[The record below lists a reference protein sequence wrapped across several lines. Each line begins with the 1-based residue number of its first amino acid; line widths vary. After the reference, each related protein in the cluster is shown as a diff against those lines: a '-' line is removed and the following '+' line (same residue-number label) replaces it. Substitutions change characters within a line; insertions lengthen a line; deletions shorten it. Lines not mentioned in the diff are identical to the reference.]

1 MPPSRKKGKQLSS
14 KPSHRKVNRPTFKSV
29 AILKLTRLDPETI
42 HWWTQGKSRK
52 TDSNA
57 PIPESPSRNLR
68 SQQQRYGKADEPG
81 TSTHPKAKV
90 SAGTLL
96 QSAGQA
102 QSQGTNS
109 TDTII
114 KVCKVQGNRIV
125 EIERKIR
132 ATPST
137 SYPAESQRSRYTT
150 STERT
155 SSPVVKPQSKR
166 TARKSIRKSSS
177 PHGTSFAASTSGAAN
192 IPAETPQSAKKVS
205 PVQVRSVNNS
215 PKRLSSTRILFP
227 GSKTANV
234 TPPSPD
240 RKKMRKNTSE
250 ENHQASNVSD
260 SSGKA
265 ERRSILWDM
274 MPEGRSLRSTRIPTE
289 KMVAFKSDMERNKV
303 KVTATKDGGKQP
315 ALQSRFHT
323 RRTTAVTGRP
333 PTPPKQVSSTTD
345 ASSARISSSL
355 NQCEE
360 LSPPGTSK
368 HSLEG
373 TLELGK
379 KTESGS
385 PEQSPVA
392 EEKHDNIF
400 SMLEEL
406 ERKGTVVQSSE
417 SHKVSPSG
425 GDIKDTNGSTSTI
438 SSPTESS
445 PTISPTT
452 RFKISV
458 FKLKC
463 PTTVSQQQAGQTL
476 SMYGRAKA
484 TVVSTTIPSNFV
496 SRSLTFEPKVS
507 ASLKDTNESSLT
519 DKLVLTAHDAAK
531 TEKKPVSSEQS
542 KSRGQGTDGDLLCE
556 EQMCDSDEFDSPKR
570 KQVAQMLAE
579 QGASSDSE
587 ELVPDVDDING
598 VMFVSFSSKQAISA
612 HSSVERETREKFGN
626 ELDKVLIEL
635 GQNKSGRIQRMA
647 KDSPDSTEAA
657 ELYDKIAMYEKL
669 LRAEV
674 KRSKSREILHPELS
688 RKHIGLSHSPT
699 LNLKELGVDMEV
711 LQSPPRDSSP
721 RSPEHCDG
729 SKARASPQGSI
740 LASILMAPKDRSMI
754 GSPPCVRYPEPSP
767 VSPQFVSRTGK
778 TTDITKIKGWKSKLA
793 ILSPTKVSQ
802 PTSSS
807 KSDQTASVS
816 STYTMPSVDT
826 TKFQSMTHKP
836 KKANQ
841 AAKGKVTKKK
851 KIPTGLS
858 SIPEG
863 SSIKVVSK
871 EMVMSWMQSGK
882 KQRKKRKKALENQDE
897 SFKPYARWRPPKTPD
912 HPTPPLRQFTSN
924 VVTATMA
931 LKAVMAVCTS
941 PQDMNMEEKESHH
954 AMVQKLENPQE
965 EDKAYF
971 ERDEAAAVVVA
982 EVEEAPCGK
991 VYCQLGCICDSLSSG
1006 WRYCNDREH
1015 CNEPSCMLDGCRC
1028 GKSSPESRRVSILK
1042 DDHDDA
1048 TCDEKNPRR
1057 RPRRRVTAKSLSFF
1071 NAMNYEYYPELS
1083 TSPPKKKKSQDV
1095 ESDDAPPRKKKK
1107 SPESVERTQSIVHE
1121 KKTSGRAFQ
1130 PRDKKTGKF
1139 LKKALLSPPELEPP
1153 QPVQRFKQI
1162 KAMPLLKPFKS
1173 QQTTSRSDVHFERT
1187 ARPEPVVE
1195 SDANVRF
1202 ASHRWIED
1210 EDRDDDITMT
1220 CARARVHRRTAK
1232 TRPCS
1237 CGIKHHHHHNKAAS
1251 PEAKKSPGAKRS
1263 PETFRSKSPQ
1273 IGKKVLQ
1280 GTKSPKANTE
1290 NVSKSSPPQSLSVKV
1305 FKPKAQPQAAAA
1317 QDQPEASG
1325 QGKLWMGRT
1334 MQIGPGII
1342 GALATAGN
1350 SSKPPEQTSPSKAAV
1365 LKLVPGAN
1373 PNAPKVYVPVSST
1386 LEKVERGSE
1395 STSASL
1401 SKLPQPNPA
1410 APQQNPSVGQQS
1422 ASPHTSSQGSTP
1434 TATATAVTVASSTKT
1449 KPGHPSKI
1457 PVVTVPQAALQQ
1469 LQYPQSQLI
1478 LIEQKTTNPSS
1489 GPGKQSQ
1496 QIVHSPKLVEIIS
1509 TCNWDSARNL
1519 ILKMIAQ
1526 QSQSLSLPRIFQVA
1540 DFFIEVMGP
1549 SQERRIYNLP
1559 ANLLQTLPPR
1569 IQSARVKIWKQLPL
1583 KTAAGKP
1590 AVIVPLPTSKAQVKP
1605 TSNPHVEIQAVPRIA
1620 KSSGEDQKTNV
1631 VQKKA
1636 LTAPS
1641 IQVKLT
1647 AEQAK
1652 QKLSESAAVNAE
1664 VKPNTPQESISDVR
1678 SHEDLSAVGDGL
1690 PSTSRTSD
1698 SNSPPSV
1705 PEESGTST
1713 HGSHEEHSG
1722 PVRDGVAVSCAE
1734 SVANISNTTASSETT
1749 TGDTSA
1755 SSVEQ
1760 GSPSHD
1766 KETPARSSDDPLI
1779 TEKSSGERD
1788 ELKPSTHDERE
1799 GGIEETTAREGAN
1812 KCERQETV
1820 QSSSND
1826 IPDDTPTST
1835 KAVTTTTVANHGEE
1849 TAVKTAVEA
1858 VLSTKQVTATSQS
1871 VSSDPEPHI
1880 PSDDAST
1887 KSEGEMPSSLV
1898 DVEEKPKENP
1908 PSLTTEVTVKDNRC
1922 TGKDEDVDSEQKQ
1935 PVEEEANLAATK
1947 EVVTEDD
1954 KDDLSS
1960 KLAVSKPDGA
1970 VDAPENDAEEGH
1982 ASSEKSEGDAT
1993 LQKQSSSPVEMKS
2006 LEPSENVVS
2015 DPAAIADDVDRGTE
2029 AGEEKIV
2036 SERQEGDNHDS
2047 NSSAL
2052 QDKSPCSQQKEGTE
2066 NVSVHSGKEEQESA
2080 SQAGGNKDADSAV
2093 DNDLDHSPSTS
2104 ITEQVDSSQQ
2114 QENQPSKVSTS
2125 GTFIPENPLDSLITR
2140 VAASIASAEKASNV
2154 DPAKRVTSTGTFVP
2168 ENPLLEDEEAE
2179 SSEESEDSTSSSDSS
2194 SSDEEESTQT
2204 ADESTEE
2211 QCKDPVDSPSVEAS
2225 KEVSEPKAA
2234 DDTADDEKANAD
2246 DDKAADPSDDE
2257 IRETIPEEGSK
2268 ESREPSGGSQAA
2280 EKHEIPEKTE
2290 SPKKIATSGIF
2301 VPTIATDEQNQ
2312 WLENQATHTSTDQ
2325 HHETRQQEKNKEG
2338 KEAMSKDQRTNGDN
2352 GQEVVSLV
2360 SSEEDNADVVDVD
2373 GLQAPSVVQK
2383 QKTDADLVDIV
2394 ANDDDDDDTPASVK
2408 LRLSIAASGEVIN
2421 PQCSVH
2427 SLKVKKRRK
2436 SVMEEF
2442 EPDDVEFIEKGR
2454 EELMAEAA
2462 EAKKT
2467 LLDRR
2472 LGVSRLLHIS
2482 NERRRR
2488 KEIRDLFGNLK
2499 ALLGIP
2505 REDDRVPNIHV
2516 LTKSKEIIDQLKR
2529 EESQLMEAKQ
2539 NLFAQRNK
2547 LIKRIANSPQ
2557 SAYSGAELRERF
2569 MLASEEPGFFDDR
2582 LMNLEVDDTKS
2593 DSGEETYSRP
2603 SSAERTERPSKVTR
2617 HHVSQFASGSR
2628 RKEGPPKLTRIQS
2641 NVLRPLRDAAQEEAS
2656 VLQQEFLKGLERLK
2670 KGEELPEPKLD
2681 TEDTSAKDTTPSE
2694 MEVEVPKAKPL
2705 EKETQEAN
2713 KRKLVEEDATTRTDA
2728 QGGRLRKKAR
2738 KSTFRKTNANRKT
2751 ITPQQ
2756 LSNLEQTQPS
2766 RNDDRPHPGTDNAKS
2781 QDLPD
2786 SQLKTAGSKEDKSP
2800 APDSSKTSA
2809 QQPSQSGPVVGE
2821 AQGASGMQ
2829 TFKIQG
2835 GTVKSL
2841 TNLAAA
2847 GAKKPNILRTT
2858 RPQPQDSPGSQYQ
2871 LTTDPTSTKGGCV
2884 KMSAGGIQITP
2895 GAGSQAATVTNV
2907 PIVQL
2912 AGHAP
2917 PRGQPIFLENC
2928 DFLPAGG
2935 VIAVPI
2941 QGASSPTVA
2950 TEVVTPIT
2958 TTGQVH
2964 LTSTKAT
2971 PELVPVTLSAN
2982 RNDVSKLIKVVSIAS
2997 SPSPV
3002 PSGSSE
3008 VAPQKEAAMV
3018 TTTATTAGS
3027 ETKVSTTSN
3036 SSLKLVPVTSTKG
3049 QFMRFSIVDNK
3060 TSIATPVGMV
3070 SSAKSTTPTT
3080 SGSSSETKPVPTIQV
3095 IKCSRVVTL
3104 PVGTVLSSKVQV
3116 AHPGTAKLAPAP
3128 VKLAPGPVKIA
3139 PAPVKLAP
3147 PPQGHI
3153 APVRDVSPWM
3163 TLHMEQDEQSGFLT
3177 AKMKLKGAGVPR
3189 TRTITNIFQ
3198 SLASHS
3204 VSPTGQLEGAK
3215 TGVQAAYK
3223 SPSTELNTSGKVSP
3237 TTALEKTDKD
3247 VSTGE
3252 TEHEDSSN
3260 SGPSK
3265 ATEAETSQTADVGDQ
3280 NSSVLESEES
3290 MDVHS
3295 AATDDPTEQQE
3306 ATTA

>member
-1 MPPSRKKGKQLSS
+1 
-14 KPSHRKVNRPTFKSV
+14 
-29 AILKLTRLDPETI
+29 
-42 HWWTQGKSRK
+42 
-52 TDSNA
+52 
-57 PIPESPSRNLR
+57 
-68 SQQQRYGKADEPG
+68 
-81 TSTHPKAKV
+81 
-90 SAGTLL
+90 
-96 QSAGQA
+96 
-102 QSQGTNS
+102 
-109 TDTII
+109 
-114 KVCKVQGNRIV
+114 
-125 EIERKIR
+125 
-132 ATPST
+132 
-137 SYPAESQRSRYTT
+137 
-150 STERT
+150 
-155 SSPVVKPQSKR
+155 
-166 TARKSIRKSSS
+166 
-177 PHGTSFAASTSGAAN
+177 
-192 IPAETPQSAKKVS
+192 
-205 PVQVRSVNNS
+205 
-215 PKRLSSTRILFP
+215 
-227 GSKTANV
+227 
-234 TPPSPD
+234 
-240 RKKMRKNTSE
+240 
-250 ENHQASNVSD
+250 
-260 SSGKA
+260 
-265 ERRSILWDM
+265 

-373 TLELGK
+373 TLEPGK
-379 KTESGS
+379 KTGSGS
-385 PEQSPVA
+385 PEQSPMA

-406 ERKGTVVQSSE
+406 ERKGTVVQPGE
-417 SHKVSPSG
+417 GRKVSPSG
-425 GDIKDTNGSTSTI
+425 GDISNPTTEMK
-438 SSPTESS
+438 SSTESP

-507 ASLKDTNESSLT
+507 ASFQDTNELR
-519 DKLVLTAHDAAK
+519 DKPALAAQDDAK
-531 TEKKPVSSEQS
+531 TEKKPVSLEQS

-635 GQNKSGRIQRMA
+635 GQNKSGRKRMA

-674 KRSKSREILHPELS
+674 KRSKSGEILHPELS
-688 RKHIGLSHSPT
+688 RKHIGLSNSPT
-699 LNLKELGVDMEV
+699 LNLKELGVDMDV

-721 RSPEHCDG
+721 RSPEHSDG

-793 ILSPTKVSQ
+793 ILSPTKVSPL

-807 KSDQTASVS
+807 KLDQTASVS
-816 STYTMPSVDT
+816 STHTMPSVDT

-851 KIPTGLS
+851 KKVPTGLS

-871 EMVMSWMQSGK
+871 EMVESWMQSGK
-882 KQRKKRKKALENQDE
+882 KQRKKRKKALENQDQ

-931 LKAVMAVCTS
+931 LKAVMAV
-941 PQDMNMEEKESHH
+941 
-954 AMVQKLENPQE
+954 
-965 EDKAYF
+965 
-971 ERDEAAAVVVA
+971 
-982 EVEEAPCGK
+982 
-991 VYCQLGCICDSLSSG
+991 LSSG

-1083 TSPPKKKKSQDV
+1083 TSPPKKKKSRDV
-1095 ESDDAPPRKKKK
+1095 ESDDAPPKKKR
-1107 SPESVERTQSIVHE
+1107 SPESVERTQTIVHE
-1121 KKTSGRAFQ
+1121 KKTSRAFQ

-1153 QPVQRFKQI
+1153 QPIQRFKQI
-1162 KAMPLLKPFKS
+1162 KAMPLLKPFNS
-1173 QQTTSRSDVHFERT
+1173 QQTTSKSDVQFERT

-1195 SDANVRF
+1195 SYVNTRF

-1251 PEAKKSPGAKRS
+1251 PEAKRSPGAKKS

-1273 IGKKVLQ
+1273 VGKKVLQ

-1305 FKPKAQPQAAAA
+1305 FKPKTQPQAAAA
-1317 QDQPEASG
+1317 QDQPEVSG
-1325 QGKLWMGRT
+1325 HGKLWMGRT

-1350 SSKPPEQTSPSKAAV
+1350 SSKPPEQNSPSKAAV

-1401 SKLPQPNPA
+1401 PKLPQPNPA

-1422 ASPHTSSQGSTP
+1422 ASPHTSSQGGTP
-1434 TATATAVTVASSTKT
+1434 TATATAVTVASNTKT

-1478 LIEQKTTNPSS
+1478 LIEQKTTNPST

-1526 QSQSLSLPRIFQVA
+1526 QSQSLSLPRVFQVA

-1605 TSNPHVEIQAVPRIA
+1605 TSNPHVEIQAVPSMA
-1620 KSSGEDQKTNV
+1620 KSSGEGQKTNV

-1636 LTAPS
+1636 PTAPS

-1652 QKLSESAAVNAE
+1652 QKLNESAAGNAE
-1664 VKPNTPQESISDVR
+1664 VKPSTPQEKASDVP
-1678 SHEDLSAVGDGL
+1678 SQIDLPTGDDL
-1690 PSTSRTSD
+1690 MSD
-1698 SNSPPSV
+1698 SNARPSI

-1713 HGSHEEHSG
+1713 VRSHEEQSE
-1722 PVRDGVAVSCAE
+1722 PVKDGVAE
-1734 SVANISNTTASSETT
+1734 SLGSISNTTASSETT
-1749 TGDTSA
+1749 TGDASA
-1755 SSVEQ
+1755 SSVKQ
-1760 GSPSHD
+1760 GSLSHD

-1779 TEKSSGERD
+1779 TAKSSGESG
-1788 ELKPSTHDERE
+1788 EPKASTHEEME
-1799 GGIEETTAREGAN
+1799 GGMEESKAREGAN
-1812 KCERQETV
+1812 ECGRQETV

-1871 VSSDPEPHI
+1871 VSPNTEPHI
-1880 PSDDAST
+1880 PSDDASA
-1887 KSEGEMPSSLV
+1887 KDKDNPASSLV
-1898 DVEEKPKENP
+1898 DVEEQPKENP
-1908 PSLTTEVTVKDNRC
+1908 PSPSTEVIGKDNRC
-1922 TGKDEDVDSEQKQ
+1922 TGKDEDMDSEQKQ
-1935 PVEEEANLAATK
+1935 PIEEEATLAATK
-1947 EVVTEDD
+1947 EVVTEHD
-1954 KDDLSS
+1954 KDNLSS
-1960 KLAVSKPDGA
+1960 KSSVSKPDGS
-1970 VDAPENDAEEGH
+1970 VDTPEHDAEEGH
-1982 ASSEKSEGDAT
+1982 ALSEKSEGNAT
-1993 LQKQSSSPVEMKS
+1993 LQKQSSSQAEMKS

-2015 DPAAIADDVDRGTE
+2015 DPAANDDDVARGTG
-2029 AGEEKIV
+2029 AGEAIV
-2036 SERQEGDNHDS
+2036 SGRKREDS
-2047 NSSAL
+2047 CDSKSSAV
-2052 QDKSPCSQQKEGTE
+2052 QDKPPCIQQKEGTE
-2066 NVSVHSGKEEQESA
+2066 NVSVDSDRKEQESA
-2080 SQAGGNKDADSAV
+2080 SQPGNDNKDEDSTV
-2093 DNDLDHSPSTS
+2093 DNDLEHSPSTS
-2104 ITEQVDSSQQ
+2104 VTKEVDSSQQ

-2140 VAASIASAEKASNV
+2140 VAASIASAEKANNV

-2168 ENPLLEDEEAE
+2168 ENPLLEDDEAE

-2211 QCKDPVDSPSVEAS
+2211 QCKDPVDSPPVEGS

-2234 DDTADDEKANAD
+2234 DDTTDDDKANAD

-2257 IRETIPEEGSK
+2257 IRETAPRKEGSK
-2268 ESREPSGGSQAA
+2268 ESEEPSGGSQAA

-2301 VPTIATDEQNQ
+2301 VPTVATDEQNQ

-2338 KEAMSKDQRTNGDN
+2338 KEAMSKDQAQKTNGDN

-2373 GLQAPSVVQK
+2373 GLQAPSV
-2383 QKTDADLVDIV
+2383 
-2394 ANDDDDDDTPASVK
+2394 
-2408 LRLSIAASGEVIN
+2408 
-2421 PQCSVH
+2421 CSVH

-2462 EAKKT
+2462 EAKKS

-2499 ALLGIP
+2499 EMLGIP

-2516 LTKSKEIIDQLKR
+2516 LTKSKEVIDQLKR

-2603 SSAERTERPSKVTR
+2603 SSAERTERPPKVTR
-2617 HHVSQFASGSR
+2617 HHVSQFASGSI
-2628 RKEGPPKLTRIQS
+2628 RKEGPPKLTRIQP
-2641 NVLRPLRDAAQEEAS
+2641 NVSRPLRDSAQEEAS

-2681 TEDTSAKDTTPSE
+2681 TEDTSVKDTAPPE
-2694 MEVEVPKAKPL
+2694 MEVEVPKTKPL
-2705 EKETQEAN
+2705 EKETQEAH

-2766 RNDDRPHPGTDNAKS
+2766 RDDDRPGTDSAKS

-2786 SQLKTAGSKEDKSP
+2786 SQLKTAGSKEDKTP
-2800 APDSSKTSA
+2800 APDPSRPSKGSA
-2809 QQPSQSGPVVGE
+2809 QQPGQSGPVVGE

-2858 RPQPQDSPGSQYQ
+2858 RPQTPTQLQDSQGSLVQ
-2871 LTTDPTSTKGGCV
+2871 LTRESTGTKGGCV

-2895 GAGSQAATVTNV
+2895 GAGSHSQAATVTNV

-2941 QGASSPTVA
+2941 QGAASPAVTTQDVA
-2950 TEVVTPIT
+2950 TPVT

-2964 LTSTKAT
+2964 LTSTKPL
-2971 PELVPVTLSAN
+2971 PELVPVTLSAD

-3008 VAPQKEAAMV
+3008 VAPHKEAAMV

-3070 SSAKSTTPTT
+3070 SSVKSTTPTT

-3104 PVGTVLSSKVQV
+3104 PVGTVLSSKVHV
-3116 AHPGTAKLAPAP
+3116 AQSGAAKLASAP
-3128 VKLAPGPVKIA
+3128 VKLAPAPVKIA

-3147 PPQGHI
+3147 PPQGYI
-3153 APVRDVSPWM
+3153 APVKDVSPWM

-3177 AKMKLKGAGVPR
+3177 AKMKLKGAGRESNR
-3189 TRTITNIFQ
+3189 T
-3198 SLASHS
+3198 A
-3204 VSPTGQLEGAK
+3204 GGAK
-3215 TGVQAAYK
+3215 AGVVPACK
-3223 SPSTELNTSGKVSP
+3223 TPNTELSTSGKVFP
-3237 TTALEKTDKD
+3237 TIALEKTDKD
-3247 VSTGE
+3247 VGTGE
-3252 TEHEDSSN
+3252 TVEHEDSSN
-3260 SGPSK
+3260 SGASK
-3265 ATEAETSQTADVGDQ
+3265 ATEADTSQTAEVGEKD
-3280 NSSVLESEES
+3280 SSALGVESEEPR
-3290 MDVHS
+3290 DVNS